1 MRNVTIPYKEYQDL
15 LSSNRV
21 KEIEALN
28 LTIEAL
34 KDDLNDEIKENNT
47 LTSKNTKLVV
57 KNNELRINLTKERTE
72 KGDIIKSCSKKIKT
86 VLLSKDK
93 IKQDLND
100 EILLNQ
106 ETYKRNRFLT
116 MALAVTS
123 VSILFLL
130 GILAI
135 IINN

>member
-1 MRNVTIPYKEYQDL
+1 MRKVTIPYKEYQDL
-15 LSSNRV
+15 ISQNKV
-21 KEIEALN
+21 EEIEALN
-28 LTIEAL
+28 FAYEML
-34 KDDLNDEIKENNT
+34 KE
-47 LTSKNTKLVV
+47 
-57 KNNELRINLTKERTE
+57 
-72 KGDIIKSCSKKIKT
+72 
-86 VLLSKDK
+86 
-93 IKQDLND
+93 DLND